1 VTATTVRAR
10 ISPGSREFLLVV
22 SSCMAMAAL
31 SIDLL
36 LPAFPEMRE
45 DFGLPVGSTDISRV
59 ITTFFLGL
67 AVGQLFYGPLSDRF
81 GRKSMLWAGLAVFV
95 AGAVA
100 SALTT
105 SLASLGV
112 ARFVWG
118 FGAAACRSL
127 AIAMV
132 RDTFEGDRMART
144 MSFVMAAFILVPVF
158 APAVGAA
165 LIAVAPWRSVLWLQ
179 AAAGVGLALWLLR
192 MPETLHPEDRRPVH
206 PRALASAA
214 LAVVRSRQTLV
225 FGLAQTTIFGVI
237 TSYLGTAEIVID
249 EVFGQADRFALIF
262 GVIAATLAVG
272 SLLSARL
279 VVQIGLARL
288 VRAGS
293 AYLIAT
299 AGLLAVLALAT
310 DGRPPLWAYCAAM
323 GVLLPGIAVVI
334 PSCNTAAMAP
344 LGHIAG
350 MGAAILGTVS
360 TAGGAMLGTLTDAAF
375 DGTLTPF
382 ALHVLAY
389 ITVGGGAILLLGR
402 PEPAPTV
409 VAPEPVP
416 A

>member
-1 VTATTVRAR
+1 MSGGPPRAR
-10 ISPGSREFLLVV
+10 IAPASREFLLVV

-36 LPAFPEMRE
+36 LPAFPDMRE
-45 DFGLPVGSTDISRV
+45 DFDLPVGSTDISRV

-67 AVGQLFYGPLSDRF
+67 ALGQLFYGPLSDRF
-81 GRKSMLWAGLAVFV
+81 GRKRMLYAGLTVFV

-158 APAVGAA
+158 APAVGSG
-165 LIAVAPWRSVLWLQ
+165 LLAVAPWRALLWLQ
-179 AAAGVGLALWLLR
+179 AAAGIGLAVWLVR
-192 MPETLHPEDRRPVH
+192 MPETLHPADRRSVS
-206 PRALASAA
+206 PRALGGAA

-225 FGLAQTTIFGVI
+225 FGLAQTSIFGII
-237 TSYLGTAEIVID
+237 TSYLGTSEVVID

-262 GVIAATLAVG
+262 GVLAATLAVG

-279 VVQIGLARL
+279 VVRMGLARL

-293 AYLIAT
+293 AYLLAT
-299 AGLLAVLALAT
+299 ALLLAALAWAT
-310 DGRPPLWAYCAAM
+310 DGRPSLWTYGVAM
-323 GVLLPGIAVVI
+323 SLLLPGIAVVI

-344 LGHIAG
+344 LGHVAG

-360 TAGGAMLGTLTDAAF
+360 TAGGALLGTLTDAAF
-375 DGTLTPF
+375 DGTMTPF
-382 ALHVLAY
+382 AEHVLAY
-389 ITVGGGAILLLGR
+389 AAVGGGVILLLGR
-402 PEPAPTV
+402 PQ
-409 VAPEPVP
+409 PVP
-416 A
+416 AIVVEPVAA